1 MQLTRPAIVTAIL
14 LGLVFVFGL
23 WILGNYNSLVQNK
36 AKVDNAWAQ
45 VEVQYQRRMDL
56 IDNVVSSVKGGQKQE
71 REVFGKIADARKIY
85 NNPSSSTSEKAAAA
99 SSIETNVALIPRLQE
114 AYPDLKSNTQVTQLM
129 NQLTGTED
137 GIAKART
144 AFNDTATN
152 YNIGIQRFPTNIF
165 AGMFGYTKVSLFKA
179 DTGASK
185 APNVS
190 F

>member
-14 LGLVFVFGL
+14 LGFVFIFGL

-36 AKVDNAWAQ
+36 AKVDNAWAT

-56 IDNVVSSVKGGQKQE
+56 IDNLVGSVKGGQKQE

-85 NNPSSSTSEKAAAA
+85 NNPNSSTSDKAQAA
-99 SSIETNVALIPRLQE
+99 SQIETNVALIPRLQE
-114 AYPDLKSNTQVTQLM
+114 AYPDLKSNAQVAQLM

-137 GIAKART
+137 GIAKARID
-144 AFNDTATN
+144 FNNTATN
-152 YNIGIQRFPTNIF
+152 FNIGIARFPTNLF
-165 AGMFGYTKVSLFKA
+165 AGIFGYTKVALFKA

-185 APNVS
+185 PPNVS